1 MEFGELL
8 MEKKLYWLSVALA
21 VLGVLVS
28 IYMTIYKLTS
38 NNAMCLGSGDCSTVN
53 ASKYS
58 EVYGIPVAF
67 VGVLGYAGILA
78 LLILETRAGRFFKNN
93 STLLIFGLAVTGF
106 AFTLYLV
113 YLEIFVIKAL
123 CPFCITSQITM
134 TILFI
139 LTIIR
144 LVRQPVN

>member
-1 MEFGELL
+1 MD
-8 MEKKLYWLSVALA
+8 KKLYWVSVGLAAL
-21 VLGVLVS
+21 GIMVS
-28 IYMTIYKLTS
+28 IYMTIFKLTS

-58 EVYGIPVAF
+58 AIYGVPVALF
-67 VGVLGYAGILA
+67 GVLGYLAILGV
-78 LLILETRAGRFFKNN
+78 LLMQERGGDFFKKNGV
-93 STLLIFGLAVTGF
+93 LVLFGLVITGF
-106 AFTLYLV
+106 LFTLYLI

-139 LTIIR
+139 ITIYR
-144 LVRQPVN
+144 LVQEPVNPVR

>member
-1 MEFGELL
+1 MY
-8 MEKKLYWLSVALA
+8 KKLYWFSIALSI
-21 VLGVLVS
+21 LGVLVS

-38 NNAMCLGSGDCSTVN
+38 NNAMCFGSGDCSTVN
-53 ASKYS
+53 ASPYS
-58 EVYGIPVAF
+58 EVYGVPVAF
-67 VGVLGYAGILA
+67 VGVLGYSAILGLLLLINRAGIFS
-78 LLILETRAGRFFKNN
+78 EQN
-93 STLLIFGLAVTGF
+93 STLVIFGLAVTGF

-123 CPFCITSQITM
+123 CPFCIISQITM

-139 LTIIR
+139 ITIIR

>member
-1 MEFGELL
+1 MD
-8 MEKKLYWLSVALA
+8 KKLYWVSVALA
-21 VLGVLVS
+21 TLGILVS

-53 ASKYS
+53 ASIYS
-58 EVYGIPVAF
+58 EVYGVPVAF
-67 VGVLGYAGILA
+67 VGVLGYSAILG
-78 LLILETRAGRFFKNN
+78 LLLLKDRAGKFLEQNG
-93 STLLIFGLAVTGF
+93 TLAIFGLAVTGF
-106 AFTLYLV
+106 AFTIYLV

-134 TILFI
+134 TILFLI
-139 LTIIR
+139 TIIR

>member
-1 MEFGELL
+1 M
-8 MEKKLYWLSVALA
+8 MDKKLYWLSMALA
-21 VLGVLVS
+21 LVGVLVS
-28 IYMTIYKLTS
+28 IYMTVYKLTS

-53 ASKYS
+53 SSPYS
-58 EVYGIPVAF
+58 QVYGIPVAF
-67 VGVLGYAGILA
+67 VGVLGYVAIFGA
-78 LLILETRAGRFFKNN
+78 LLLETRGGKFFKRN
-93 STLLIFGLAVTGF
+93 STFFVFGLSVTGF

-134 TILFI
+134 TLLFI

>member
-1 MEFGELL
+1 MD
-8 MEKKLYWLSVALA
+8 KKLYWISIALA
-21 VLGVLVS
+21 SLGVLVS
-28 IYMTIYKLTS
+28 IYMTVFKLTS

-53 ASKYS
+53 ASPYS
-58 EVYGIPVAF
+58 SVYGIPVAF
-67 VGVLGYAGILA
+67 VGVLGYAAILGILA
-78 LLILETRAGRFFKNN
+78 LEMRGGNFFKQN
-93 STLLIFGLAVTGF
+93 STLGVFGLAVTGF

-139 LTIIR
+139 ITIIR
-144 LVRQPVN
+144 LVRQPAN

>member
-1 MEFGELL
+1 MY
-8 MEKKLYWLSVALA
+8 KKLYWFSILLSI
-21 VLGVLVS
+21 LGVLDS

-53 ASKYS
+53 ASPYS
-58 EVYGIPVAF
+58 EVYGVPVAF
-67 VGVLGYAGILA
+67 VGVLGYSAILGLL
-78 LLILETRAGRFFKNN
+78 LLINRADFFSDQN
-93 STLLIFGLAVTGF
+93 STLVIFGLTVTGF

-123 CPFCITSQITM
+123 CPFCIISQITM

-139 LTIIR
+139 ITIIR